1 MATRSS
7 SNQRKKGQATARE
20 STLRDRQSAAF
31 DGRSTNVQPAGRNY
45 KDNTQAVRRIPGV
58 DYGEQQALTEQ
69 QQAAPL
75 PKDSTPQAQAA
86 PKRQFQ
92 PVDVFAQTQVPNQPI
107 TDGAP
112 VGPGRMGMTLTPQQ
126 KGDLYAIA
134 LAELFPT
141 SDTVSLANDGLTVLE
156 TE

>member
-1 MATRSS
+1 MATRSK
-7 SNQRKKGQATARE
+7 SNKGVDKRKLNVPPPARN
-20 STLRDRQSAAF
+20 TQ
-31 DGRSTNVQPAGRNY
+31 
-45 KDNTQAVRRIPGV
+45 DNTQAVRRIPGV

-75 PKDSTPQAQAA
+75 PKEGTPQAQAA

-92 PVDVFAQTQVPNQPI
+92 PVDVFAQTQVPEQPI

-141 SDTVSLANDGLTVLE
+141 SDTVSLANDGLTILE

>member
-1 MATRSS
+1 MATRSN
-7 SNQRKKGQATARE
+7 SNKGVT
-20 STLRDRQSAAF
+20 
-31 DGRSTNVQPAGRNY
+31 GRNSNVPPPARNY
-45 KDNTQAVRRIPGV
+45 NDNTQAVRRIPGM

-75 PKDSTPQAQAA
+75 PKEETPKA
-86 PKRQFQ
+86 PARRFS
-92 PVDVFAQTQVPNQPI
+92 PVEVFAQTQVPEQPI
-107 TDGAP
+107 TDGAAL
-112 VGPGRMGMTLTPQQ
+112 GPGRTGVTLTPEE

-156 TE
+156 NR

>member
-1 MATRSS
+1 MATRSK
-7 SNQRKKGQATARE
+7 SNKGVDKRKLNVPPPARN
-20 STLRDRQSAAF
+20 TQ
-31 DGRSTNVQPAGRNY
+31 
-45 KDNTQAVRRIPGV
+45 DNTQAVRRIPGV

-75 PKDSTPQAQAA
+75 PKEGTPQAQAA
-86 PKRQFQ
+86 PKRKFQ
-92 PVDVFAQTQVPNQPI
+92 PVDVFAQTQVPDQPI

-141 SDTVSLANDGLTVLE
+141 SDTVSLANDGLTILE